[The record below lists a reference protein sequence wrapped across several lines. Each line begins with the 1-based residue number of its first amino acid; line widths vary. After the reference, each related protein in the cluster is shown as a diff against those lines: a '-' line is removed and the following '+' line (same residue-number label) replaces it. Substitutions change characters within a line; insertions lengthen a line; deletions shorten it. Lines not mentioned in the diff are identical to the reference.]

1 MKELFQDKRYRF
13 PNFKAGGGD
22 GDGHLPGDPSG
33 AVPVETIIGLIS
45 VEGSDNPE
53 YMNDLN
59 TLLLMLGQRTVT
71 EQTGNLFVKYLNKI
85 EVLIDKPKK
94 WDAPR
99 QPAGRRN
106 FRGGNGDA
114 EQPTMMT
121 TRFITPLT
129 AALRI

>member
-1 MKELFQDKRYRF
+1 MTGISQVTVRRG
-13 PNFKAGGGD
+13 AGGD
-22 GDGHLPGDPSG
+22 DYR
-33 AVPVETIIGLIS
+33 LIS

-94 WDAPR
+94 WDA
-99 QPAGRRN
+99 RR
-106 FRGGNGDA
+106 
-114 EQPTMMT
+114 PT
-121 TRFITPLT
+121 RR
-129 AALRI
+129 AA